1 MGRFRIARVKIDVCD
16 VGLKMAFRNFIYT
29 EDDEDL
35 SFLPKELSPGFGI
48 GSSSVSVN
56 MEPLKADEKLVIQ
69 PIEVTADS
77 RESPKLELFDSFTQ
91 EVTCSTSSSK
101 DDIPYLTVSD
111 DDEGLPNVLELKDA
125 TAFHLK
131 ISAITPHNLSYEL
144 LQVIVKLRGEF
155 DVMKDR
161 EKAREEECDELRVK
175 CEAAMTEFEKNPT
188 VMALREK
195 ISTFS
200 TEVEEH
206 KVSLDRMMLE
216 SQKWSGY

>member
-77 RESPKLELFDSFTQ
+77 RESPKLELFVVHSGS
-91 EVTCSTSSSK
+91 VAARIK
-101 DDIPYLTVSD
+101 DIKLSD
-111 DDEGLPNVLELKDA
+111 DDE
-125 TAFHLK
+125 
-131 ISAITPHNLSYEL
+131 EL
-144 LQVIVKLRGEF
+144 LDIHDRCYMRQLLLYNDINRRSRMLLRVIV
-155 DVMKDR
+155 
-161 EKAREEECDELRVK
+161 
-175 CEAAMTEFEKNPT
+175 EATRCMIEFEKKP
-188 VMALREK
+188 
-195 ISTFS
+195 
-200 TEVEEH
+200 H
-206 KVSLDRMMLE
+206 C
-216 SQKWSGY
+216 SGPPRRR

>member
-77 RESPKLELFDSFTQ
+77 RESPKLELPPVKRKLAPGSSTSYA
-91 EVTCSTSSSK
+91 TRTKTSSSK

-111 DDEGLPNVLELKDA
+111 DDEGLPDVLELKDA
-125 TAFHLK
+125 TAYHLK
-131 ISAITPHNLSYEL
+131 ISAITPPAWQNHLDNHID
-144 LQVIVKLRGEF
+144 VIDKLRGEF

-161 EKAREEECDELRVK
+161 VRAKEEECEEL
-175 CEAAMTEFEKNPT
+175 
-188 VMALREK
+188 
-195 ISTFS
+195 
-200 TEVEEH
+200 
-206 KVSLDRMMLE
+206 
-216 SQKWSGY
+216 